1 MYGYSS
7 TKLLLLRQLE
17 TRYKQQIKVK
27 SVMGGLVE
35 EIRAFYDSNN
45 DIGGDIERSNKQI
58 TKHWLEAFERHGM
71 PVYNDPS

>member
-1 MYGYSS
+1 
-7 TKLLLLRQLE
+7 
-17 TRYKQQIKVK
+17 
-27 SVMGGLVE
+27 MGGLVE